1 MMLHQLWVK
10 QKIILQVIKDIG
22 CLTQVKD
29 VEESECEA
37 HCDSLLLVGFKDDSL
52 YGSLTS
58 HLKLCEIFLLD
69 YC

>member
-10 QKIILQVIKDIG
+10 QKIIQQVIKDIG

-29 VEESECEA
+29 VEESECA
-37 HCDSLLLVGFKDDSL
+37 THCDSLLLVGFKDDSL

-58 HLKLCEIFLLD
+58 H
-69 YC
+69 